1 MRTEMDVIKVEPI
14 KPSILKLT
22 FTTNEVR
29 YFDVSPYWNSSFF
42 KELQDWDYFR
52 QVRVSGRTVQ
62 WPHEQDIAPE
72 TLYLEG
78 KEFQEVSSIADE
90 SDKYNR

>member
-1 MRTEMDVIKVEPI
+1 MDIIKVEPLR
-14 KPSILKLT
+14 PSILKLT
-22 FTTNEVR
+22 FSTDEIK

-42 KELQDWDYFR
+42 KELQDWNYFR

-62 WPHEQDIAPE
+62 WPHEQDIAPD

-78 KEFQEVSSIADE
+78 RDHIDISSIAEGAEDYN
-90 SDKYNR
+90 SDI

>member
-1 MRTEMDVIKVEPI
+1 MDVIKVEPV

-22 FTTNEVR
+22 FKTNEIK

-42 KELQDWDYFR
+42 KELQEWDYFR

-90 SDKYNR
+90 GDKYNR

>member
-1 MRTEMDVIKVEPI
+1 MDVIKVEPI

-22 FTTNEVR
+22 FRTNEVR

-78 KEFQEVSSIADE
+78 KEFQGSSSIAEVGDQ
-90 SDKYNR
+90 YNR

>member
-1 MRTEMDVIKVEPI
+1 MDVIKVEPI

-22 FTTNEVR
+22 FKSNEVK
-29 YFDVSPYWNSSFF
+29 YFDVSVCWNSSFF
-42 KELQDWDYFR
+42 KELQYWNYFR
-52 QVRVSGRTVQ
+52 QVRVAGRTVQ

-90 SDKYNR
+90 SDQYNR